1 MLTYA
6 DTLVMCISPDA
17 VLTTA
22 SCVKQFLEE
31 TVDKN
36 NTSAK
41 TTHQGESK
49 LDFKGVF
56 VKILGDFESELS
68 ISDVLYHPSVNFD
81 MVSFERTQVLF
92 QILWSS
98 LLSPSSLPPLSLL
111 FSHSRTFSCVPRC
124 DDRYV
129 INDGKQG
136 CQSVYHLHVHVI
148 GSKQL
153 GWPPGV

>member
-1 MLTYA
+1 MCISLNAFLTTATCMLTYA

-98 LLSPSSLPPLSLL
+98 LLSPSSLPPLSSLL
-111 FSHSRTFSCVPRC
+111 SPLSLSLAP
-124 DDRYV
+124 
-129 INDGKQG
+129 
-136 CQSVYHLHVHVI
+136 
-148 GSKQL
+148 L
-153 GWPPGV
+153 GHRLTQFIDLISALVV